1 VQGATSFGEISKI
14 KPVNAVGRV
23 RMKCSAF
30 NHTGSLFA
38 VSGTDGLVR
47 IFSTIV
53 LEDSKVTEDEEKGE
67 NDETVIEENGEKG
80 KLEEEEEEIDI
91 LDVVMPRPFVSH
103 EEKRKGKEE
112 KDKESIPVRRISV
125 CSEPPHNGGDS
136 SLPNSSRY
144 TEPSSNITVST
155 INIFEPPESSAL
167 PIRPNEVLPSSIR
180 PSELPSSLR
189 FNEPPSS
196 SLVDTV
202 DVDSPGSDDTDTY
215 SVGSNFSFNSTSPP
229 FTGQQ
234 SDVPSQNR
242 SHVYSQHHQPIHAR
256 IQQVELEQSQ
266 TKSHPVSESRE
277 ERSCSTNPVIP
288 NPNVGS
294 KDKKDNK
301 KNDVS
306 KLFGHIHI
314 ADLDGHVRTV
324 NSLEFA
330 HGDNRLLSGSD
341 DGTARIWR
349 YDYFKQQWISITLS
363 VADDAS
369 DSDHRVTAMRWSV
382 DDSLVILGDNK
393 GKIRVYNSQNGELKI
408 EIHAH
413 SNDLYVLDIHPHDW
427 RTIMSAGYDG
437 KISMWDIQDGR
448 NVKSQ

>member
-1 VQGATSFGEISKI
+1 
-14 KPVNAVGRV
+14 
-23 RMKCSAF
+23 MKCSAF

-47 IFSTIV
+47 VFSTIV
-53 LEDSKVTEDEEKGE
+53 LEDSKVTEDEGKGE
-67 NDETVIEENGEKG
+67 SDETVMGENGEKG

-91 LDVVMPRPFVSH
+91 LDVVMPRPFVAH

-136 SLPNSSRY
+136 SLPDSSRY
-144 TEPSSNITVST
+144 IEPSSNIIVSP
-155 INIFEPPESSAL
+155 INIFGSPESSAL
-167 PIRPNEVLPSSIR
+167 PTR
-180 PSELPSSLR
+180 PSELPSSLILCEPPSTLR
-189 FNEPPSS
+189 HNEPPSS
-196 SLVDTV
+196 LLVDTA

-234 SDVPSQNR
+234 SNVPSSQNR
-242 SHVYSQHHQPIHAR
+242 SHVYYQHHQPINAR
-256 IQQVELEQSQ
+256 IQQVEVEQSQ
-266 TKSHPVSESRE
+266 VKSHPVSESRE
-277 ERSCSTNPVIP
+277 QERSSPTNPVIP

-306 KLFGHIHI
+306 KLFGHVHI
-314 ADLDGHVRTV
+314 ADLDGHIRTV

-330 HGDNRLLSGSD
+330 HGDSRLLSGSD

-349 YDYFKQQWISITLS
+349 YDYFKQQWTSITLS
-363 VADDAS
+363 VTDDAP

-448 NVKSQ
+448 NVKSQYRFLDRYLLLSFFY